1 MINPISSTLIEEK
14 TYQPRVLSQ
23 RLSFEPPI
31 YDMTYPLSAPLKG
44 SQPDVPS
51 TIRRL
56 PRVIKSLEPH
66 TIQPPFKK

>member
-14 TYQPRVLSQ
+14 TYQPRVLLERS
-23 RLSFEPPI
+23 SFEPPI
-31 YDMTYPLSAPLKG
+31 YYMTHSLFAPLKG

-51 TIRRL
+51 TIRRV
-56 PRVIKSLEPH
+56 PRVIKSLGPH

>member
-14 TYQPRVLSQ
+14 TYQPRVLSH
-23 RLSFEPPI
+23 RLSFEPPLFYRTHPI
-31 YDMTYPLSAPLKG
+31 FAPLKG

-51 TIRRL
+51 TIRRV
-56 PRVIKSLEPH
+56 PRVIKSLGPH